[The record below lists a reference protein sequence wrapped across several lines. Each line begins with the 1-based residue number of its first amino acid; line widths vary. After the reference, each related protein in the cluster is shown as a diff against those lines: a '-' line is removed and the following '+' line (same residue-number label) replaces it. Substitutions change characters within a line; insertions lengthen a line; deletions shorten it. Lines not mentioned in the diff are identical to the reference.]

1 MKLYV
6 DTSDREKVVVGID
19 GKRFEANVQERR
31 SQKILPFIIQAIS
44 KNGFKLQD
52 ITEIEVATGPGSF
65 TGLRIGVSIANT
77 LGWVLKVPVNG
88 KNVDE
93 IVDVIYE

>member
-6 DTSDREKVVVGID
+6 DTSDREKIIVGID
-19 GKRFEANVQERR
+19 GKRFETNVQERR

-52 ITEIEVATGPGSF
+52 IAEIEVATGPGSF

-88 KNVDE
+88 KKGETQIN
-93 IVDVIYE
+93 Y